1 LTGHSNASTSYP
13 IIEAIVYFLAS
24 PDGGPQH
31 RIYDDEDIPAL
42 GGVHAIERL
51 LERES
56 YWFIRLGEARG
67 QLSPAGVCYGLDTF
81 ARLPKPAADRWRL
94 GRRNPAFRGSELER
108 YVFEAIFKAIERMLA
123 GWKCERDG
131 LVLAYALKEVKIC
144 SDRLLMLTRSL
155 SSLQKVH
162 EITRITTIKYWYD
175 PSWPEPN
182 LPGGEFTLAE
192 YSIRI
197 PFQVQWSGDENLVHA
212 EVMTIGSC

>member
-1 LTGHSNASTSYP
+1 MTEVIRCA
-13 IIEAIVYFLAS
+13 AILA
-24 PDGGPQH
+24 G
-31 RIYDDEDIPAL
+31 L
-42 GGVHAIERL
+42 GKAHG
-51 LERES
+51 
-56 YWFIRLGEARG
+56 
-67 QLSPAGVCYGLDTF
+67 
-81 ARLPKPAADRWRL
+81 
-94 GRRNPAFRGSELER
+94 ELER

-131 LVLAYALKEVKIC
+131 LVEAYALKEVRIS

-212 EVMTIGSC
+212 EVMTIASC

>member
-1 LTGHSNASTSYP
+1 M
-13 IIEAIVYFLAS
+13 IEAIVYFVAS
-24 PDGGPQH
+24 PDEGPQH
-31 RIYDDEDIPAL
+31 RIYDDEDIQAL

-51 LERES
+51 LEKES
-56 YWFIRLGEARG
+56 YWFIRLGETRG
-67 QLSPAGVCYGLDTF
+67 QLSPAGVCSGLDTF
-81 ARLPKPAADRWRL
+81 ARLPKPAADRWRI

-131 LVLAYALKEVKIC
+131 LVEAYALKEVRIS

-155 SSLQKVH
+155 FSLQKVH

-182 LPGGEFTLAE
+182 LPGRELTLAE

-197 PFQVQWSGDENLVHA
+197 PLQLQWSGDENLVHA
-212 EVMTIGSC
+212 EVMTIASC